1 MGGLSQHD
9 CVVQKAGKAEANV
22 CSGFWKL
29 DRDQSRKDKTL
40 KLRTPLLAA
49 CCSLALLAAA
59 QTPSFIDTQA
69 QFDPADTN
77 HSGALKV
84 MLQEMDRVGIRK
96 MLIVPPPFPPQAN
109 PKRLYDAERI
119 KEVIGEQTDRFAFM
133 GGGGSLNLTV
143 LNTPPEKVTAEIKAA
158 FRKRAEAILS
168 MGAIGFGE
176 MTAEHLS
183 LPAMKEGGL
192 NHYNNIAAPDHPLL
206 LLLADIAAEND
217 VPIDFHFDIFPRTIP
232 TPPHLKDG
240 NPPELRENQQAFER
254 LLKHNPKTRFTWAHL
269 GSDPGMQRTP
279 RLMRELMDRHPNLYS
294 AFRIAIH
301 SPAPMIAVDREGRL
315 KPEWR
320 ALIERYP
327 DRFTMHTDM
336 FYVSSWPPRRGHKDS
351 HEKAVN
357 MLSQLPPEL
366 ARKLAYENAQKFYK
380 LKD

>member
-1 MGGLSQHD
+1 
-9 CVVQKAGKAEANV
+9 
-22 CSGFWKL
+22 
-29 DRDQSRKDKTL
+29 L
-40 KLRTPLLAA
+40 KEKPLKPRSILAAA
-49 CCSLALLAAA
+49 CCSLALLATA
-59 QTPSFIDTQA
+59 QTPKFIDTQA
-69 QFDPADTN
+69 QFDPADTD
-77 HSGALKV
+77 HYSSLKV

-96 MLIVPPPFPPQAN
+96 MLIVPPPFPPQAR
-109 PKRLYDAERI
+109 PALVYDAVRI
-119 KEVIGEQTDRFAFM
+119 KEVIGKHTDRFAFF
-133 GGGGSLNLTV
+133 GGGGSLNMIV
-143 LNTPPEKVTAEIKAA
+143 LSTPPEKVTPEIKAE
-158 FRKRAEAILS
+158 FRAKAEAILAA
-168 MGAIGFGE
+168 GAVGFGE

-183 LPAMKEGGL
+183 LSLMKEEGL
-192 NHYNNIAAPDHPLL
+192 NHFHNVTAPDHPLL
-206 LLLADIAAEND
+206 LLLADIAAEKD

-232 TPPHLKDG
+232 TPAHLKDG

-254 LLKHNPKTRFTWAHL
+254 LLRHNPKARFTWAHL

-294 AFRIAIH
+294 AFRIAVH
-301 SPAPMIAVDREGRL
+301 SPAPMIAVDRQGFL

-336 FYVSSWPPRRGHKDS
+336 FYVSSWPPLRGPKDA

-366 ARKLAYENAQKFYK
+366 ARKLAYENAQKFYN